1 MLFSGSGPIIVG
13 MEDDV
18 TEPPPEGSRQV
29 PPAGG
34 PETASEAG
42 PELPPP
48 FPPAGWGPSR
58 APGTALGGPPPRRPI
73 GRVVLAAVVAGLVLV
88 ASGVGIGWFLTR
100 DGSSSDTRAPL
111 GAVTTAPPVEAD
123 QDLEAEAVA
132 DKVEPAVVNINTVLD
147 ANPFDDV
154 PARGRG
160 AGTGM
165 IVTSDGQVLT
175 NNHVIEGATRIEI
188 TVAGRSQNYVA
199 QFVGAA
205 PDDDVALLQI
215 QGGVSGLP
223 TVSLADSSKVELGQE
238 VLAIGNALGRGGP
251 PTVTEGRISALDR
264 TITISDG
271 RGGTER
277 LSGLIQTDA
286 AIQPGDS
293 GGPLVNSVAQVVG
306 MITAGSRTSRF
317 ESGSRFG
324 FAISSSK
331 ALSIVNEIRAGRAS
345 ASIIVGEPGFLGV
358 EVQELDAATADRL
371 GLGSTE
377 GVLIVGATPGT
388 PAALVGISEGSVITA
403 IDGQRIS
410 SIDELG
416 AALHQHGPGEDVRV
430 TWVDENG
437 THTATA
443 RLISGPAI

>member
-1 MLFSGSGPIIVG
+1 MLFSGSGPIIGG

-18 TEPPPEGSRQV
+18 TEPSPEESREV
-29 PPAGG
+29 PPDGG
-34 PETASEAG
+34 SETASQAG
-42 PELPPP
+42 PDAPPP
-48 FPPAGWGPSR
+48 FPFAEWGPSR

-88 ASGVGIGWFLTR
+88 ASGVGIGWVLTR
-100 DGSSSDTRAPL
+100 GDSPSGARAPL
-111 GAVTTAPPVEAD
+111 GAVSIVPPIEANP
-123 QDLEAEAVA
+123 DLDAEAVA

-175 NNHVIEGATRIEI
+175 NNHVIEGATRIEV
-188 TVAGRSQNYVA
+188 TVAGRSQSYVA

-215 QGGVSGLP
+215 QGVSGLP
-223 TVSLADSSKVELGQE
+223 TVALADSSRLEVGQE

-293 GGPLVNSVAQVVG
+293 GGPLVNSASQVVG
-306 MITAGSRTSRF
+306 MITAGSRSSRF
-317 ESGSRFG
+317 VSGTRSG
-324 FAISSSK
+324 FAISSST
-331 ALSIVNEIRAGRAS
+331 ALNIVNEIRAGRAS

>member
-1 MLFSGSGPIIVG
+1 
-13 MEDDV
+13 V
-18 TEPPPEGSRQV
+18 TEPSPEENREV
-29 PPAGG
+29 PPDGG
-34 PETASEAG
+34 SGTASETG
-42 PELPPP
+42 PDAPPP
-48 FPPAGWGPSR
+48 FPFAEWGPSR

-88 ASGVGIGWFLTR
+88 ASGVGIGWVLTR
-100 DGSSSDTRAPL
+100 GDSSSGARAPL
-111 GAVTTAPPVEAD
+111 GAVSTAPRIEAN
-123 QDLEAEAVA
+123 QDLDAEAVA

-175 NNHVIEGATRIEI
+175 NNHVIEGATTIEV
-188 TVAGRSQNYVA
+188 TVAGRSQAYVA
-199 QFVGAA
+199 HFVGAA

-215 QGGVSGLP
+215 QGVSGLP
-223 TVSLADSSKVELGQE
+223 TVALADSSRLEVGQE

-293 GGPLVNSVAQVVG
+293 GGPLVNSASQVVG
-306 MITAGSRTSRF
+306 MITAGSRDSRF

-324 FAISSSK
+324 FAISSST

-345 ASIIVGEPGFLGV
+345 SSIIIGEPGFLGV

-388 PAALVGISEGSVITA
+388 PAARVGISEGSVITA

-416 AALHQHGPGEDVRV
+416 AALHQHGPGEEVRV